1 MINGV
6 GVDILEKKRVLTIHK
21 KYGKR
26 FQKRVLGDTEIK
38 LIEGKSLNQQI
49 RFISNNF
56 ACKEAVAKALGLGFT
71 EGISLK
77 EIEILRK
84 PSGQPFII
92 LKGNAD
98 KVAKNIGVKK
108 FHVSISDTKKLSM
121 AFVVGEIR

>member
-6 GVDILEKKRVLTIHK
+6 GVDILEKERVFTIHK

-26 FQKRVLGDTEIK
+26 FQERVLGDSEIK
-38 LIEGKSLNQQI
+38 AIEGKSLNNQI

-84 PSGQPFII
+84 PSGQPFIT
-92 LKGNAD
+92 LNGNTD
-98 KVAKNIGVKK
+98 KVAKNIGIKK

-121 AFVVGEIR
+121 AFVVGE

>member
-6 GVDILEKKRVLTIHK
+6 GVDILEKERVFTIHK

-26 FQKRVLGDTEIK
+26 FQERVLGDSEIK
-38 LIEGKSLNQQI
+38 AIEGKSLNNQI

-84 PSGQPFII
+84 HSGQPFIT
-92 LKGNAD
+92 LNGNTD
-98 KVAKNIGVKK
+98 KVAKNIGIKK

-121 AFVVGEIR
+121 AFVVGE

>member
-6 GVDILEKKRVLTIHK
+6 GVDILEKERVFTIHK

-26 FQKRVLGDTEIK
+26 FQERVLGDSEIK
-38 LIEGKSLNQQI
+38 AIEGKSLNNQI

-84 PSGQPFII
+84 PSGQPFIT
-92 LKGNAD
+92 LNGNTD
-98 KVAKNIGVKK
+98 KVAKNIGIKK
-108 FHVSISDTKKLSM
+108 FHISISDTKKLSM
-121 AFVVGEIR
+121 AFVVGE

>member
-6 GVDILEKKRVLTIHK
+6 GVDILEKERVFTIHK

-26 FQKRVLGDTEIK
+26 FQERVLGDSEIK
-38 LIEGKSLNQQI
+38 AIEGKSLINQI

-84 PSGQPFII
+84 PSGQPFIT
-92 LKGNAD
+92 LNGNTD
-98 KVAKNIGVKK
+98 KVAKNIGINK

-121 AFVVGEIR
+121 AFVVGE

>member
-1 MINGV
+1 MIKGV
-6 GVDILEKKRVLTIHK
+6 GVDILEKERVFTILK

-26 FQKRVLGDTEIK
+26 FQERVLGDSEIK
-38 LIEGKSLNQQI
+38 AIEGKSLNNQI

-84 PSGQPFII
+84 PSGQPFIT
-92 LKGNAD
+92 LNGNTD
-98 KVAKNIGVKK
+98 KVAKNIGIKK

-121 AFVVGEIR
+121 AFVVGE

>member
-6 GVDILEKKRVLTIHK
+6 GVDILEKERVFTIHK

-26 FQKRVLGDTEIK
+26 FQERVLGDSEIK
-38 LIEGKSLNQQI
+38 AIEGKSLNNQI

-84 PSGQPFII
+84 PSGQPFIT
-92 LKGNAD
+92 LNGNTD
-98 KVAKNIGVKK
+98 KVAKNIGIKI

-121 AFVVGEIR
+121 AFVVGE

>member
-6 GVDILEKKRVLTIHK
+6 GVDILEKERVFTIHK
-21 KYGKR
+21 KYGKKY
-26 FQKRVLGDTEIK
+26 QERVLGDSEIK
-38 LIEGKSLNQQI
+38 AIEGKSLDNQI

-84 PSGQPFII
+84 PSGQPFIT
-92 LKGNAD
+92 LNGNTD
-98 KVAKNIGVKK
+98 KVAKNIGIKK

-121 AFVVGEIR
+121 AFVVGE

>member
-6 GVDILEKKRVLTIHK
+6 GVDILEKDRVFTIHK

-26 FQKRVLGDTEIK
+26 FQERVLGDSEIK
-38 LIEGKSLNQQI
+38 AIEGKSLNNQI

-84 PSGQPFII
+84 PSGQPFIT
-92 LKGNAD
+92 LNGNTD
-98 KVAKNIGVKK
+98 KVAKNIGIKK

-121 AFVVGEIR
+121 AFVVGE

>member
-1 MINGV
+1 MIKGV
-6 GVDILEKKRVLTIHK
+6 GVDILEKERVFTILK

-26 FQKRVLGDTEIK
+26 FQERVLGDSEIK
-38 LIEGKSLNQQI
+38 AIEGKSLNNQI

-84 PSGQPFII
+84 PSGQPFIT
-92 LKGNAD
+92 LNGNTD
-98 KVAKNIGVKK
+98 KVAKNIGIKK
-108 FHVSISDTKKLSM
+108 VHVSISDTKKLSM
-121 AFVVGEIR
+121 AFVVGE

>member
-6 GVDILEKKRVLTIHK
+6 GVDILEKERVFTILK

-26 FQKRVLGDTEIK
+26 FQERVLGDSEIK
-38 LIEGKSLNQQI
+38 AIEGKSLNNQI

-84 PSGQPFII
+84 PSGQPFIT
-92 LKGNAD
+92 LNGNTD
-98 KVAKNIGVKK
+98 KVAKNIGIKK

-121 AFVVGEIR
+121 AFVVGE

>member
-6 GVDILEKKRVLTIHK
+6 GVDILEKERVFTIHK

-26 FQKRVLGDTEIK
+26 FQERVLGDSEIK
-38 LIEGKSLNQQI
+38 AIEGKSLNNKI

-84 PSGQPFII
+84 PSGQPFIT
-92 LKGNAD
+92 LNGNTD
-98 KVAKNIGVKK
+98 KVAKKIGIKK

-121 AFVVGEIR
+121 AFVVGE

>member
-6 GVDILEKKRVLTIHK
+6 GVDILEKERVFTIHK

-26 FQKRVLGDTEIK
+26 FQERVLGDSEIK
-38 LIEGKSLNQQI
+38 AIEGKSLNNQI

-84 PSGQPFII
+84 SSGQPFIT
-92 LKGNAD
+92 LNGNTD
-98 KVAKNIGVKK
+98 KVAKNIGIKK

-121 AFVVGEIR
+121 AFVVGE

>member
-6 GVDILEKKRVLTIHK
+6 GVDILEKERVFTIHK

-26 FQKRVLGDTEIK
+26 FQERVLGDSEIK
-38 LIEGKSLNQQI
+38 AIEGKSFNNKI

-84 PSGQPFII
+84 PSGQPFIT
-92 LKGNAD
+92 LNGNTD
-98 KVAKNIGVKK
+98 KVAKNIGIKK
-108 FHVSISDTKKLSM
+108 FHVSISDTRKLSM
-121 AFVVGEIR
+121 AFVVGE

>member
-6 GVDILEKKRVLTIHK
+6 GVDILEKERVFTVLK

-26 FQKRVLGDTEIK
+26 FQEKVLGDSEIK
-38 LIEGKSLNQQI
+38 AIEGKSLNNQI

-84 PSGQPFII
+84 PSGQPFIT
-92 LKGNAD
+92 LNGNTD
-98 KVAKNIGVKK
+98 KVAKNIGIKK

-121 AFVVGEIR
+121 AFVVGE

>member
-6 GVDILEKKRVLTIHK
+6 GVDILEKERVFTTHK

-26 FQKRVLGDTEIK
+26 FQERVLGDSEIK
-38 LIEGKSLNQQI
+38 AIEGKSLNNQI

-84 PSGQPFII
+84 PSGQPFIT
-92 LKGNAD
+92 LNGNTD
-98 KVAKNIGVKK
+98 KVAKNIGIKK

-121 AFVVGEIR
+121 AFVVGE

>member
-6 GVDILEKKRVLTIHK
+6 GVDILEKERVFTIHK

-26 FQKRVLGDTEIK
+26 FQERVLGDSEMK
-38 LIEGKSLNQQI
+38 AIEGKSLNNQI

-84 PSGQPFII
+84 PSGQPFIT
-92 LKGNAD
+92 LNGNTD
-98 KVAKNIGVKK
+98 KVAKNIGIKK

-121 AFVVGEIR
+121 AFVVGE

>member
-6 GVDILEKKRVLTIHK
+6 GVDILEKERVFTIHK

-26 FQKRVLGDTEIK
+26 FQERVLGDSEIK
-38 LIEGKSLNQQI
+38 AIEGKSLNNQI

-84 PSGQPFII
+84 PSGQPFIT
-92 LKGNAD
+92 LNGNAD
-98 KVAKNIGVKK
+98 KVAKNIGINK

-121 AFVVGEIR
+121 AFVVGE

>member
-6 GVDILEKKRVLTIHK
+6 GVDILEKERVFTIHK

-26 FQKRVLGDTEIK
+26 FQERVLGDSEIK
-38 LIEGKSLNQQI
+38 AIEGKSLNNQI

-84 PSGQPFII
+84 PSGQPFIT
-92 LKGNAD
+92 LNGNTE
-98 KVAKNIGVKK
+98 KVAKNIGIKK

-121 AFVVGEIR
+121 AFVVGE

>member
-6 GVDILEKKRVLTIHK
+6 GVDILEKERVFTVHK

-26 FQKRVLGDTEIK
+26 FQERVLGDSEIK
-38 LIEGKSLNQQI
+38 AIEGKSLNNQI

-84 PSGQPFII
+84 PSGQPFIT
-92 LKGNAD
+92 LNGNTD
-98 KVAKNIGVKK
+98 KVAKNIGIKK

-121 AFVVGEIR
+121 AFVVGE

>member
-6 GVDILEKKRVLTIHK
+6 GVDILEKERVFTIHK

-26 FQKRVLGDTEIK
+26 FQERVLGDSEIRA
-38 LIEGKSLNQQI
+38 IEGKSLNNQI

-84 PSGQPFII
+84 PSGQPFIT
-92 LKGNAD
+92 LNGNTD
-98 KVAKNIGVKK
+98 KVAKNIGIKK

-121 AFVVGEIR
+121 AFVVGE

>member
-6 GVDILEKKRVLTIHK
+6 GVDILEKERVFTIHK

-26 FQKRVLGDTEIK
+26 FQERVLGDSEIK
-38 LIEGKSLNQQI
+38 AIEGKSLNNQI

-56 ACKEAVAKALGLGFT
+56 ACKEAVAKALGLGFN

-84 PSGQPFII
+84 PSGQPFIT
-92 LKGNAD
+92 LNGNTD
-98 KVAKNIGVKK
+98 KVAKNIGIKK

-121 AFVVGEIR
+121 AFVVGE

>member
-6 GVDILEKKRVLTIHK
+6 GVDILEKERVFTIHK

-26 FQKRVLGDTEIK
+26 FQERVLGDSEIK
-38 LIEGKSLNQQI
+38 AIEGKSLNYQI

-84 PSGQPFII
+84 PSGQPFIT
-92 LKGNAD
+92 LNGNTD
-98 KVAKNIGVKK
+98 KVAKNIGIKK

-121 AFVVGEIR
+121 AFVVGE

>member
-6 GVDILEKKRVLTIHK
+6 GVDILEKERVFTIHK

-26 FQKRVLGDTEIK
+26 FQERVLGDSEIK
-38 LIEGKSLNQQI
+38 AIEGKSLNNQI

-56 ACKEAVAKALGLGFT
+56 ACKEAVAKTLGLGFT

-84 PSGQPFII
+84 PSGQPFIT
-92 LKGNAD
+92 LNGNTD
-98 KVAKNIGVKK
+98 KVAKNIGIKK

-121 AFVVGEIR
+121 AFVVGE

>member
-6 GVDILEKKRVLTIHK
+6 GVDILEKERVSTIHK

-26 FQKRVLGDTEIK
+26 FQERVLGDSEIK
-38 LIEGKSLNQQI
+38 AIEGKSLNNQI

-84 PSGQPFII
+84 PSGQPFIT
-92 LKGNAD
+92 LNGNTD
-98 KVAKNIGVKK
+98 KVAKNIGIKK

-121 AFVVGEIR
+121 AFVVGE

>member
-6 GVDILEKKRVLTIHK
+6 GVDILEKERVFTIHK
-21 KYGKR
+21 KYGKK
-26 FQKRVLGDTEIK
+26 FQERVLGDSEIK
-38 LIEGKSLNQQI
+38 AIEGKSLNNQI

-84 PSGQPFII
+84 PSGQPFIT
-92 LKGNAD
+92 LNGNTD
-98 KVAKNIGVKK
+98 KVAKNIGIKK

-121 AFVVGEIR
+121 AFVVGE

>member
-6 GVDILEKKRVLTIHK
+6 GVDILEKERVFTIHK

-26 FQKRVLGDTEIK
+26 FQERVLGDSEIK
-38 LIEGKSLNQQI
+38 AIEGKSLDNQI

-84 PSGQPFII
+84 PSGQPFIT
-92 LKGNAD
+92 LNGNTD
-98 KVAKNIGVKK
+98 KVAKNIGIKK

-121 AFVVGEIR
+121 AFVVGE

>member
-6 GVDILEKKRVLTIHK
+6 GVDILEKERVFTIHK

-26 FQKRVLGDTEIK
+26 FQERVLGDSEIK
-38 LIEGKSLNQQI
+38 AIEGKSLNNQI

-84 PSGQPFII
+84 PSCQPFI
-92 LKGNAD
+92 
-98 KVAKNIGVKK
+98 
-108 FHVSISDTKKLSM
+108 T
-121 AFVVGEIR
+121 

>member
-6 GVDILEKKRVLTIHK
+6 GVDILEKERVFTIHK

-26 FQKRVLGDTEIK
+26 FQERVLGESENK
-38 LIEGKSLNQQI
+38 AIEVKSLNYQI

-84 PSGQPFII
+84 PSGQPFIT
-92 LKGNAD
+92 LNGNTD
-98 KVAKNIGVKK
+98 KVAKNIGIKK

-121 AFVVGEIR
+121 AFVVGE

>member
-6 GVDILEKKRVLTIHK
+6 GVDILEKERIFTIHK

-26 FQKRVLGDTEIK
+26 FQERVLGDSEIK
-38 LIEGKSLNQQI
+38 AIEGKSLNNQV

-84 PSGQPFII
+84 PSGQPFIT
-92 LKGNAD
+92 LNGNTD
-98 KVAKNIGVKK
+98 KVAKNIGIKK

-121 AFVVGEIR
+121 AFVVGE

>member
-6 GVDILEKKRVLTIHK
+6 GVDILEKERVFMIHK

-26 FQKRVLGDTEIK
+26 FQERVLGDSEIK
-38 LIEGKSLNQQI
+38 AIEGKSLNNQI

-84 PSGQPFII
+84 PSGQPFIT
-92 LKGNAD
+92 LNGNTD
-98 KVAKNIGVKK
+98 KVAKKIGIKK

-121 AFVVGEIR
+121 AFVVGE

>member
-6 GVDILEKKRVLTIHK
+6 GVDILEKERVFTIHK

-26 FQKRVLGDTEIK
+26 FQERVLGDSEIK
-38 LIEGKSLNQQI
+38 AIEGKSLNNQI

-84 PSGQPFII
+84 PSGQPFIS
-92 LKGNAD
+92 LNGNTD
-98 KVAKNIGVKK
+98 KVAKNIGIKK

-121 AFVVGEIR
+121 AFVVGE

>member
-6 GVDILEKKRVLTIHK
+6 GVDILEKERVFTIHK

-26 FQKRVLGDTEIK
+26 FQERVLGDSEIK
-38 LIEGKSLNQQI
+38 AIEGKSLNNQI
-49 RFISNNF
+49 RYISNNF

-84 PSGQPFII
+84 PSGQPFIT
-92 LKGNAD
+92 LNGNTD
-98 KVAKNIGVKK
+98 KVAKNIGIKK

-121 AFVVGEIR
+121 AFVVGE

>member
-6 GVDILEKKRVLTIHK
+6 GVDILEKERVFTIHK

-26 FQKRVLGDTEIK
+26 FQERVLGDSEIK
-38 LIEGKSLNQQI
+38 AIEGKSLNNQI

-84 PSGQPFII
+84 PSGQPFIT
-92 LKGNAD
+92 LNGNTD
-98 KVAKNIGVKK
+98 KVVKNIGIKK

-121 AFVVGEIR
+121 AFVVGE

>member
-6 GVDILEKKRVLTIHK
+6 GVDILEKERVCTIHK

-26 FQKRVLGDTEIK
+26 FHERVLGDSEIK
-38 LIEGKSLNQQI
+38 AIEGKSLNNQI

-84 PSGQPFII
+84 PSGQPFIT
-92 LKGNAD
+92 LNGNTD
-98 KVAKNIGVKK
+98 KVAKNIGIKK

-121 AFVVGEIR
+121 AFVVGE

>member
-6 GVDILEKKRVLTIHK
+6 GVDILEKERVFTIHK

-26 FQKRVLGDTEIK
+26 FQERVLGDSEIK
-38 LIEGKSLNQQI
+38 AIEGKSLNNQI

-56 ACKEAVAKALGLGFT
+56 ACKEAVAKAIGLGFT

-84 PSGQPFII
+84 PSGQPFIT
-92 LKGNAD
+92 LNGNTD
-98 KVAKNIGVKK
+98 KVAKNIGIKK

-121 AFVVGEIR
+121 AFVVGE

>member
-1 MINGV
+1 MIYGV
-6 GVDILEKKRVLTIHK
+6 GVDILEKERVFTIHK

-26 FQKRVLGDTEIK
+26 FQERVLGDLEIK
-38 LIEGKSLNQQI
+38 AIEGKSLNNQI

-84 PSGQPFII
+84 PSGQPFIT
-92 LKGNAD
+92 LNGNTD
-98 KVAKNIGVKK
+98 KVAKNIGIKK

-121 AFVVGEIR
+121 AFVVGE

>member
-6 GVDILEKKRVLTIHK
+6 GVDILEKERVFTVHK

-26 FQKRVLGDTEIK
+26 FQERVLGDSEIK
-38 LIEGKSLNQQI
+38 AIEGKSLNNQI

-56 ACKEAVAKALGLGFT
+56 ACKEAVAKALGLGFN

-84 PSGQPFII
+84 PSGQPFIT
-92 LKGNAD
+92 LNGNTD
-98 KVAKNIGVKK
+98 KVAKNIGIKK

-121 AFVVGEIR
+121 AFVVGE

>member
-6 GVDILEKKRVLTIHK
+6 GVDILEKERVFTIHK

-26 FQKRVLGDTEIK
+26 FQERVLGDSEIK
-38 LIEGKSLNQQI
+38 AIEGKSLNNQI

-84 PSGQPFII
+84 PSGQPFIT
-92 LKGNAD
+92 LNGNTD
-98 KVAKNIGVKK
+98 KVAKNTGIKK

-121 AFVVGEIR
+121 AFVVGE

>member
-6 GVDILEKKRVLTIHK
+6 GVDILEKERVFTIHK

-26 FQKRVLGDTEIK
+26 FQERVLGDSEIK
-38 LIEGKSLNQQI
+38 AIEGKSLNNQI

-84 PSGQPFII
+84 PSGQPFIT
-92 LKGNAD
+92 LNGNTD
-98 KVAKNIGVKK
+98 KVAKNIGIKK
-108 FHVSISDTKKLSM
+108 LHVSISDTKKLSM
-121 AFVVGEIR
+121 AFVVGE